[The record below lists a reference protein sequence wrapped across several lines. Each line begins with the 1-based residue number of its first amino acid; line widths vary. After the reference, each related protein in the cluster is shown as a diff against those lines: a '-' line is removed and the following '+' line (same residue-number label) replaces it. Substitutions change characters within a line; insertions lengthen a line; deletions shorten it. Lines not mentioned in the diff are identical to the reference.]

1 MNWSKPR
8 YAQISKLLD
17 EALELEPG
25 TRGAWLESLER
36 RDPGIALELR
46 ELLEPA
52 ADSAAARILAAAG
65 ELANQLSALPEAEPS
80 LVGRRFGPYCV
91 RSLIGHGG
99 MATVWLAER
108 VDGQFER
115 RVALKLAQQAFM
127 TRGLTER
134 LLRER
139 AILASLD
146 HPNIARLYDTGVSD
160 DGQPYLA
167 LEYVAGVPLTTYCDN
182 QQLSVQGRLDL
193 FDQVLNA
200 VHYAHAHLV
209 IHRDL
214 KPSNI
219 LVTAE
224 GRVCLLDFGIAK
236 LFTADTAKET
246 ELTQLTG
253 RALSLAYA
261 APEQIAG
268 SPITIAAD
276 IYSLGVMLYELLV
289 GQRPYKL
296 PRHSR
301 GALEEAILW
310 TDPTSLTRAQLDE
323 SAASVRSTSMK
334 RLARTVRGDLNTI
347 VLKALH
353 KSPRD
358 RYATVD
364 ALREDLRRWR
374 TGEPVLAQ
382 PNSLLYRTRKFV
394 RRHWVGVCVGAAFSL
409 TLLAGL
415 AATTYEV
422 RVAERQ
428 RDIAISAQLGSLTQ
442 AAAARLKEGD
452 VAGASGITVE
462 ILKRWGIA
470 RAAGVGA
477 LTVFQEARAAD
488 LQILA
493 LDGRVIPKAAGVN
506 FSPNGMQFLTG
517 DDDGTAEIRDVA
529 TGHRVISL
537 RSENIRLYTGVY
549 SADGRRVVTISN
561 DNIPRIWEAATGRQI
576 LALVG
581 HTDRTWSA
589 EFSPDGKRI
598 VTTSWDRTARIW
610 DSMTGKEL
618 LQLRHG
624 DKVFSARYSP
634 DGARVITGSH
644 DAVARVWDAVRGREM
659 LRLTGHNEGVSSVA
673 FSPDGHRIATASG
686 DGAARLWD
694 AETGG
699 PISSMIGHRNAIND
713 IQFSRDGRKL
723 ITASEDRTAR
733 IWDANYAQQTD
744 IMMHPAEVFDAA
756 LSPDGR
762 YVATTSSDGTVRLW
776 SASAGSDCVVVLDH
790 PEQVSSAAFS
800 PDGRRILTASFD
812 KTAVIWDATSG
823 HRLMTLRGHEDRVW
837 WAAFSYDGRRIVT
850 GSRDRTARVWDAD
863 TGAQLFELRGHTGG
877 VEAAAFS
884 PDGNLIATGAHDST
898 VRIWNAKTG
907 QLTREIK
914 GHGAEVV
921 AAVFAPDSRRVLSA
935 SIDKTARIWDAG
947 SGRELLRLQGHTA
960 TVEAARFSAD
970 GRLVVTA
977 SDDKTARVWDAANGR
992 ELLRLTRNAD
1002 GLAGVGFSAD
1012 GRRIVTAG
1020 QDGSVRV
1027 WDGAN
1032 GDLLTV
1038 YAGHHAEV
1046 RSAVFSPDGRLILT
1060 ASSDNTARVWN
1071 ARIPSLEQQR
1081 DWTEAAQF
1089 DPLSSDDRAALGFT
1103 VSSHKAAR
1111 APSQQPDRLAKSGE
1125 QAYDNAYRAETQAQ
1139 RNAYLLEAFRLFALA
1154 AAQAEG
1160 ENWPDASWREWRH
1173 RRASLARLLA
1183 RAGMMQD
1190 VADVFATVTEREPP
1204 QSQSLWQRFISL
1216 YGTE

>member
-8 YAQISKLLD
+8 YAQISNLLD
-17 EALELEPG
+17 EALELDPG
-25 TRGAWLESLER
+25 ARGAWLEALER
-36 RDPGIALELR
+36 RDPEIAIELR

-52 ADSAAARILAAAG
+52 ADSVAERILTAAG
-65 ELANQLSALPEAEPS
+65 ELANQLSALPETEPS
-80 LVGRRFGPYCV
+80 LAGRRFGPYCV

-99 MATVWLAER
+99 MATVWLADR
-108 VDGQFER
+108 VDGQFAR

-146 HPNIARLYDTGVSD
+146 HPNIARLYDTGVSE

-167 LEYVAGVPLTTYCDN
+167 LEYVAGVPITTYCDT
-182 QQLSVQGRLDL
+182 QQLSVQGRLAL
-193 FDQVLNA
+193 FDQVLGA

-236 LFTADTAKET
+236 LFTAQTAQET

-253 RALSLAYA
+253 RAMSLAYA

-268 SPITIAAD
+268 APISIAAD

-296 PRHSR
+296 PRNSR

-310 TDPTSLTRAQLDE
+310 TEPTSLTRAPLDE
-323 SAASVRSTSMK
+323 AAATVRSTSMK

-374 TGEPVLAQ
+374 VGEPVLAQ

-394 RRHWVGVCVGAAFSL
+394 RRHWVAVAVSVAFAL
-409 TLLAGL
+409 TLLTGL

-428 RDIAISAQLGSLTQ
+428 RDIAINAQLSSLTQ

-452 VAGASGITVE
+452 IAGASGIVVE
-462 ILKRWGIA
+462 ILKRRGVA
-470 RAAGVGA
+470 RAATVGA

-493 LDGRVIPKAAGVN
+493 LDGRGIFRTAGVD
-506 FSPNGMQFLTG
+506 FSPNGSQFLTG
-517 DDDGTAEIRDVA
+517 AGDGTAKIWDVA
-529 TGHRVISL
+529 TGHLALSL
-537 RSENIRLYTGVY
+537 HSKDVQLYAGVY
-549 SADGRRVVTISN
+549 SADGQRVVTVSS

-576 LALVG
+576 LALEG
-581 HTDRTWSA
+581 HTDQTWSA
-589 EFSPDGKRI
+589 EFSTDGKRV

-610 DSMTGKEL
+610 DSMTGQEL
-618 LQLRHG
+618 LKLRHN
-624 DKVFSARYSP
+624 DKVYNGRFSP
-634 DGARVITGSH
+634 DGTRVITGSH
-644 DAVARVWDAVRGREM
+644 DGIARIWDAVRGREM
-659 LRLTGHNEGVSSVA
+659 LQLMGHSEAVDAVT
-673 FSPDGHRIATASG
+673 FSPDSHRVVTAGG
-686 DGAARLWD
+686 DGSVRLWD
-694 AETGG
+694 AATGG
-699 PISSMIGHRNAIND
+699 LISSMMGHLDAVED
-713 IQFSRDGRKL
+713 VVFSRDGRRL
-723 ITASEDRTAR
+723 LTASADHTAR
-733 IWDANYAQQTD
+733 IWDVNYAQQTG

-776 SASAGSDCVVVLDH
+776 AASPGPERTLVFEH
-790 PEQVSSAAFS
+790 PEQVSSAVFS

-812 KTAVIWDATSG
+812 KTAVIWDAMSG
-823 HRLMTLRGHEDRVW
+823 LRLMTLRGHEDRLW

-850 GSRDRTARVWDAD
+850 GSRDRTARVWDAS
-863 TGAQLFELRGHTGG
+863 TGAQLLVLRGHTDGIPG
-877 VEAAAFS
+877 AAFS
-884 PDGNLIATGAHDST
+884 PDGNFVVTASHDHT
-898 VRIWNAKTG
+898 VRIWDAQAG
-907 QLTREIK
+907 QLVREIK
-914 GHGAEVV
+914 GHGAEVLT
-921 AAVFAPDSRRVLSA
+921 AVFSPDSQRVLTGSV
-935 SIDKTARIWDAG
+935 DETARIWAAG
-947 SGRELLRLQGHTA
+947 SGRELLRLQGHTGP
-960 TVEAARFSAD
+960 VEAAVFSPD

-977 SDDKTARVWDAANGR
+977 SDDKTARVWDAARGR
-992 ELLRLTRNAD
+992 ELMRLSGNEGAV
-1002 GLAGVGFSAD
+1002 AGVGFSSD
-1012 GRRIVTAG
+1012 SRRIVTSAS
-1020 QDGSVRV
+1020 DGTVRL
-1027 WDGAN
+1027 WDAVS
-1032 GDLLTV
+1032 GDLLTI
-1038 YAGHHAEV
+1038 YAGHHGAV
-1046 RSAVFSPDGRLILT
+1046 RSATFSPDGRLIVT
-1060 ASSDNTARVWN
+1060 ASNDNTARVWD
-1071 ARIPSLEQQR
+1071 ARTPSLKQQIE
-1081 DWTEAAQF
+1081 WTEAAQF
-1089 DPLSSDDRAALGFT
+1089 DPLSGADRAALGLST
-1103 VSSHKAAR
+1103 RQAATAR
-1111 APSQQPDRLAKSGE
+1111 SQQPNTWAKLGE
-1125 QAYDNAYRAETQAQ
+1125 QAYDSAYNAKTPAQ

-1154 AAQAEG
+1154 ATQAEG
-1160 ENWPDASWREWRH
+1160 EHWPEDSWREWRH

-1190 VADVFATVTEREPP
+1190 VADTFAAVVEHKTP
-1204 QSQSLWQRFISL
+1204 QSQNLWQRL
-1216 YGTE
+1216 TNRNPAQ

>member
-25 TRGAWLESLER
+25 ARSAWLEALER
-36 RDPGIALELR
+36 RDPEIAIELR

-52 ADSAAARILAAAG
+52 PDSAAERILTGAD
-65 ELANQLSALPEAEPS
+65 ELANRFSALPEAEQS

-108 VDGQFER
+108 VDGQFAR
-115 RVALKLAQQAFM
+115 RVALKLAQRAFM
-127 TRGLTER
+127 TQGLTER

-146 HPNIARLYDTGVSD
+146 HPNIARLYDAGVAEA
-160 DGQPYLA
+160 GHPYLA

-182 QQLSVQGRLDL
+182 QQLSVRARLDV
-193 FDQVLNA
+193 FDQVLSA

-219 LVTAE
+219 LVTVQ

-236 LFTADTAKET
+236 LFTADPADET

-268 SPITIAAD
+268 TPITIAAD

-289 GQRPYKL
+289 GQRPYRL

-310 TDPTSLTRAQLDE
+310 TDPTSLTRAPLDE
-323 SAASVRSTSMK
+323 TAATVRSTSTR

-347 VLKALH
+347 VLKALQ
-353 KSPRD
+353 KLPRD

-374 TGEPVLAQ
+374 AGEPVLAQ
-382 PNSLLYRTRKFV
+382 PNSLLYRTRKFI
-394 RRHWVGVCVGAAFSL
+394 RRHWVGVAVGTAFAL

-428 RDIAISAQLGSLTQ
+428 RDIAINAQLGSLTQ

-452 VAGASGITVE
+452 VAGASGITAE
-462 ILKRWGIA
+462 ILKHWGIA
-470 RAAGVGA
+470 RAASIGA

-493 LDGRVIPKAAGVN
+493 LDGRAASRTSGVD
-506 FSPNGMQFLTG
+506 FSPNGSQFLTG
-517 DDDGTAEIRDVA
+517 DGDGSAKIWDVA
-529 TGHRVISL
+529 TGHLALSL
-537 RSENIRLYTGVY
+537 RGKDVQLYAGMY
-549 SADGRRVVTISN
+549 SADGRRVVTTSS
-561 DNIPRIWEAATGRQI
+561 DNIPRIWDLATGRQM

-581 HTDRTWSA
+581 HTDQTWSA
-589 EFSPDGKRI
+589 KFSPDGKRVI
-598 VTTSWDRTARIW
+598 TTSWDRTARIW

-618 LQLRHG
+618 LQLRHR
-624 DKVFSARYSP
+624 DKVFAARYSP
-634 DGARVITGSH
+634 DSARVITTSH
-644 DAVARVWDAVRGREM
+644 DNVAYIWDAVRGREV
-659 LRLTGHNEGVSSVA
+659 LRLTGHNEGVSSAA
-673 FSPDGHRIATASG
+673 FSPDGRRIATSSA
-686 DGAARLWD
+686 DGTVRLWD
-694 AETGG
+694 AATGG
-699 PISSMIGHRNAIND
+699 LISSMMGHRDAVRD
-713 IQFSRDGRKL
+713 VQFSRDGQRL
-723 ITASEDRTAR
+723 ITASEDHTAR
-733 IWDANYAQQTD
+733 IWDANYAQQTSM
-744 IMMHPAEVFDAA
+744 MMHPEMVFDAA

-776 SASAGSDCVVVLDH
+776 AASSGAECLLVLNH
-790 PEQVSSAAFS
+790 PEQVSSAVFS
-800 PDGRRILTASFD
+800 PDGRRILTASYD
-812 KTAVIWDATSG
+812 KTAIVWDAISG
-823 HRLMTLRGHEDRVW
+823 LRLMTLRGHEDRVW

-850 GSRDRTARVWDAD
+850 GSRDRTARVWDAT
-863 TGAQLFELRGHTGG
+863 TGAQLLELRGHTGG
-877 VEAAAFS
+877 ISGGAFS
-884 PDGNLIATGAHDST
+884 PDGNFIVTASYDNT
-898 VRIWNAKTG
+898 VRIWDANTG
-907 QLTREIK
+907 HLTREIK
-914 GHGAEVV
+914 GHGAEVLT
-921 AAVFAPDSRRVLSA
+921 AVFSPDSHRVLTA
-935 SIDKTARIWDAG
+935 SVDKTARIWDVG

-960 TVEAARFSAD
+960 LVGAAAFSTD

-977 SDDKTARVWDAANGR
+977 SDDRTVRVWDAASGRELRRLGGNEDVVSGVGVSPDSRRIVTSSGHDGTVRVWDAASGDLLTIFVGHHGEVRSTFSPDGRMILTASADHTARVWDA
-992 ELLRLTRNAD
+992 
-1002 GLAGVGFSAD
+1002 
-1012 GRRIVTAG
+1012 
-1020 QDGSVRV
+1020 
-1027 WDGAN
+1027 
-1032 GDLLTV
+1032 
-1038 YAGHHAEV
+1038 
-1046 RSAVFSPDGRLILT
+1046 
-1060 ASSDNTARVWN
+1060 
-1071 ARIPSLEQQR
+1071 RIPTLKQQLE
-1081 DWTEAAQF
+1081 WTEAAQF
-1089 DPLSSDDRAALGFT
+1089 DRLSNADRTALGLSTNGSRAATL
-1103 VSSHKAAR
+1103 R
-1111 APSQQPDRLAKSGE
+1111 SQQPNTLAKLGE
-1125 QAYDNAYRAETQAQ
+1125 QAYDNAFSAQAAQ
-1139 RNAYLLEAFRLFALA
+1139 RNAYLLKAFRLFALA
-1154 AAQAEG
+1154 AAQAER
-1160 ENWPDASWREWRH
+1160 ENWPDDSWRGWRH

-1190 VADVFATVTEREPP
+1190 VADVFATVAERDTKP
-1204 QSQSLWQRFISL
+1204 SRTLWQRL
-1216 YGTE
+1216 TNRDPTQ